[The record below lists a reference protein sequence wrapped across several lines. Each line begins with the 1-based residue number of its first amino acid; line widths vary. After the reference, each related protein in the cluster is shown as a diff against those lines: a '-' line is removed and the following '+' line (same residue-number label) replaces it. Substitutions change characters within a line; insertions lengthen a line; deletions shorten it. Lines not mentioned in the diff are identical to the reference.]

1 MAGYYTVQDE
11 HPEDVK
17 LVDLSS
23 HIQPTTKVTLGL
35 VKAVENLSLLVPEAG
50 DDLLDPS
57 TKKAAEQV

>member
-1 MAGYYTVQDE
+1 MAGYYSTQDE

-35 VKAVENLSLLVPEAG
+35 VKAVESLSLLVPEAG
-50 DDLLDPS
+50 ANLIDPS
-57 TKKAAEQV
+57 TKKQLNK